1 MLGLAV
7 LYNET
12 IGMMFTF
19 GSFLFLFYI
28 YSLLHYIIIVF
39 CSCTDSILGPAIYQ
53 SPPLPLES
61 GLKGKIW
68 FFLIC

>member
-19 GSFLFLFYI
+19 GSFLFLFDI
-28 YSLLHYIIIVF
+28 YSLLRYIIIVF
-39 CSCTDSILGPAIYQ
+39 CPCTDSILGPPFHR
-53 SPPLPLES
+53 SPPLPFES

-68 FFLIC
+68 FF